1 MCTND
6 ILTGLLFAC
15 VCVCV
20 CVCVWGGGGGE
31 QSVNHKAV
39 INLLRFF
46 YVYAFVTECVA
57 GMDSLHNTRY
67 RTTLLIHY
75 GVLTTLL

>member
-20 CVCVWGGGGGE
+20 WGGGGE
-31 QSVNHKAV
+31 QSVNHKAE
-39 INLLRFF
+39 INLLSFF
-46 YVYAFVTECVA
+46 YVYAFVMECVA

-67 RTTLLIHY
+67 RTTLLIHC